1 MALEKKNKLC
11 HEKREKNPWE
21 KNDPVDGSRGYIL
34 FLVRPKSSFNH
45 QYLGAS
51 PPLIASI
58 TRNGSIR
65 AGACLIIGHTQE
77 SKTHKSGTQ
86 WIFFNPEHGELWW
99 MGLDGFGWVW
109 MDLDGFGWVWMGLD
123 GFGVYQYNFRCSS
136 NSSNPKFA
144 LQNRVLLL
152 FLQLLQVVIHLWQ
165 SQTVVFRSTLQEYR
179 CHLKAINMINLCMLF
194 NRIDK

>member
-1 MALEKKNKLC
+1 MAQ
-11 HEKREKNPWE
+11 
-21 KNDPVDGSRGYIL
+21 GGISL

-86 WIFFNPEHGELWW
+86 WFFFQSGTWW
-99 MGLDGFGWVW
+99 IMMDGFGWI
-109 MDLDGFGWVWMGLD
+109 WMGSD
-123 GFGVYQYNFRCSS
+123 GFGVYQYNFRC
-136 NSSNPKFA
+136 SSNPKFA

-179 CHLKAINMINLCMLF
+179 CHIKAINMINLCMLF

>member
-1 MALEKKNKLC
+1 MAQ
-11 HEKREKNPWE
+11 
-21 KNDPVDGSRGYIL
+21 GGISL

-86 WIFFNPEHGELWW
+86 WFFFNLEHGELW
-99 MGLDGFGWVW
+99 W
-109 MDLDGFGWVWMGLD
+109 MDLDGFGWVRMGL
-123 GFGVYQYNFRCSS
+123 GYTNITFAVRPICPTQSS
-136 NSSNPKFA
+136 PCKTVSCCCFSNCCRWSFTCGNPK
-144 LQNRVLLL
+144 
-152 FLQLLQVVIHLWQ
+152 QLYLGQP
-165 SQTVVFRSTLQEYR
+165 FRNIDATLR
-179 CHLKAINMINLCMLF
+179 L
-194 NRIDK
+194 